1 MPLHP
6 LALALWAAL
15 TVARARPPDPP
26 APPPAAILPAPDADE
41 AVRLLSAAVRGEP
54 STEEIQRAAAA
65 RAALPRAVSESWRR
79 RARLAPLVPRVSA
92 EYRHDERSYRVVGVT
107 STSEVDYLRQQP
119 GDTVGVRLAWNLDG
133 LVFGRAELEAVAAAQ
148 RADDRRAAAVRRAT
162 ELHFERLRRR
172 LELIAAAPTGLARA
186 RLELDLEELTAELRA
201 LTGLALEGPP

>member
-26 APPPAAILPAPDADE
+26 APPPAASLPAPDADD

-65 RAALPRAVSESWRR
+65 RATLPRAVSESWRR
-79 RARLAPLVPRVSA
+79 RARLAPLIPRVSA

-119 GDTVGVRLAWNLDG
+119 GDTVGVRVAWNLDG
-133 LVFGRAELEAVAAAQ
+133 LVFGRAELDAVAAAQ

-162 ELHFERLRRR
+162 ELQFERLRRR
-172 LELIAAAPTGLARA
+172 LELVAAAPTGLARA

-201 LTGLALEGPP
+201 LTGLALEGSP